1 MVLMSIEFLDLTDLQ
16 RRGLLRK
23 AEELA
28 RISRDGPEVLDLTDA
43 KTVEALDSAPEVTRT
58 MQPTPIAPHDSP
70 MDFLS
75 SFAQVGAQQP
85 QEPSLP
91 HATHSPGIEPKI
103 DTILAKLEDTMF
115 KLETVSSRLGQL
127 EARFRNE
134 NERFK

>member
-1 MVLMSIEFLDLTDLQ
+1 MSVEFLDLTDLQ

-75 SFAQVGAQQP
+75 SFAQVGAQNPSHEPLLP
-85 QEPSLP
+85 QVN
-91 HATHSPGIEPKI
+91 HSPGIEPKI

>member
-1 MVLMSIEFLDLTDLQ
+1 MSVEFLDLTDLQ

-43 KTVEALDSAPEVTRT
+43 KTVEALDNAPDVTRP
-58 MQPTPIAPHDSP
+58 MQSSVAPTDSP
-70 MDFLS
+70 LDFLS
-75 SFAQVGAQQP
+75 SFAQVGAQNPSHEPLLP
-85 QEPSLP
+85 QVN
-91 HATHSPGIEPKI
+91 HSPGIEPKI